1 MSIDL
6 SIESSYLC
14 QFDTNQGNTLIE
26 YKAKSSVPLFSDL
39 EYLSLPAGLHDLASA
54 KDTVK
59 FQVLDHNKQ
68 KYFSI
73 CRVYN
78 NSKTILETD
87 SSSVLT
93 SGGID
98 RTKVKIYSLGIILPL
113 KDESELENLV
123 LYEDY
128 ITKQI
133 DLGFKEFSIQQ
144 DANASITQLLE
155 ALSNNALLV
164 QNDSWRE
171 PYQLLKAIDC
181 LIFPLWKQL
190 MLNKSI
196 LIINYDTPKISF
208 DELNKLIEYLKNI
221 SATDKYVS
229 VYNTVLSNFE
239 SVLNNNKTCYLAY
252 TTDVILK
259 EVTKSYDVVLEL
271 KKNNAI
277 SLTDKHGISLHATYV
292 ESLKLITQFKNDG
305 NKFDKKS
312 SSQQFIDFFYLL
324 FTFNNI
330 KPGYYKYI
338 DSAVDIPLQAP
349 LEKQRF
355 EKWLVSLNSGI
366 ERLLKNEKNYN
377 KNTKVLCL
385 KPSDVLALGFDG
397 FNESDLEFMKNYLK
411 MEQFSH
417 EISKTYFKSFDF
429 SLFL

>member
-1 MSIDL
+1 MNFDL
-6 SIESSYLC
+6 RVESSYLC
-14 QFDTNQGNTLIE
+14 QFDTKQGNTLIE
-26 YKAKSSVPLFSDL
+26 FKSISNEPSFLDL
-39 EYLSLPAGLHDLASA
+39 EYLSLPAGLHDLATA

-59 FQVLDHNKQ
+59 FQVLDHNNQ

-87 SSSVLT
+87 ASSVLT
-93 SGGID
+93 TGGID

-113 KDESELENLV
+113 KDGTVLENLV

-128 ITKQI
+128 ITNQI
-133 DLGFKEFSIQQ
+133 DLGFKEFTIQQ
-144 DANASITQLLE
+144 DANASVSELLKS
-155 ALSNNALLV
+155 LSNNALLV

-190 MLNKSI
+190 MLNKSV
-196 LIINYDTPKISF
+196 LIINYDTPNISF

-221 SATDKYVS
+221 SATDKYDS

-239 SVLNNNKTCYLAY
+239 NILNKNKTCYLAY

-271 KKNNAI
+271 KKNGAI

-292 ESLKLITQFKNDG
+292 ESLKLLTQFKNDG

-312 SSQQFIDFFYLL
+312 NSQQFIDFFYLL

-338 DSAVDIPLQAP
+338 DSTVDIPLQAP

-355 EKWLVSLNSGI
+355 DKWLVSLNSGI
-366 ERLLKNEKNYN
+366 ENLLKNEKNYN
-377 KNTKVLCL
+377 KNTKELCL

-397 FNESDLEFMKNYLK
+397 FNENDLEFMQNYLK
-411 MEQFSH
+411 MERFSH

-429 SLFL
+429 NLFI